1 AAASLRFYR
10 ALLYLVRRRLGPL
23 AAALATAYLSSWP
36 PPSLPLSSLPPLL
49 FLLSPTTSPACC
61 GQPGPMAGRD
71 PTWPASAH
79 RGSGGGPVRAGLSPQ
94 LRAAAH
100 GLVTQIGSTTSSWAT
115 GDERR
120 HLTWLLDSSV
130 RQQRAPPLPHHR
142 QELQMDPCRLLAEDW
157 KENWMPTTSDPS
169 TKSGIAHAQLKLL
182 ILYQMSISID

>member
-142 QELQMDPCRLLAEDW
+142 QELW
-157 KENWMPTTSDPS
+157 
-169 TKSGIAHAQLKLL
+169 
-182 ILYQMSISID
+182 ILVGYLQKIGRKIGCQPRRIQVPNQG